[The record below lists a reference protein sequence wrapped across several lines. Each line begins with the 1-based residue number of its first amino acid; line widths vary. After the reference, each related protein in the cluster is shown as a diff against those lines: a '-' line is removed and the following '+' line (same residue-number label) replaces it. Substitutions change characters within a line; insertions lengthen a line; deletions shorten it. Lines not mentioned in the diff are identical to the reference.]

1 MRTWIRPLAL
11 AAFAFSASVASAQ
24 ATKKATP
31 PAGAAKPAA
40 QQAAPAKP
48 AAAPAAAAAKAADKI
63 DINTATAAELEAFPG
78 IGKVLAA
85 KIIGGRPYANKTQL
99 VQKKILTQ
107 AVYDKIKDKLI
118 AKQ

>member
-11 AAFAFSASVASAQ
+11 AAFALSTSVLSAQ
-24 ATKKATP
+24 PKKAP
-31 PAGAAKPAA
+31 
-40 QQAAPAKP
+40 
-48 AAAPAAAAAKAADKI
+48 PAAAAAAQPAKKEAAKVVAKVADKI

-78 IGKVLAA
+78 IGKVLAG
-85 KIIGGRPYANKTQL
+85 KIIAGRPYANKTQL